1 MIISMKSLI
10 MVAVLV
16 VLMAFVIAIAAPLI
30 DRSPAKDPAEQV
42 SEAVSE
48 DAPEAPSPINEEK
61 GISGDGEYLSALIE
75 GEIKEMTIHDY
86 LVGVL
91 AAEMPA
97 SFEIEALRAQAVA
110 ARTYALNRL
119 LVTPSAKHPSAAVC
133 GDNTCCM
140 AYAGEA
146 DMLEKWGSSFAA
158 YRDKMEMAVSST
170 DGLCLVFEGEPV
182 LAVFHSSSSG
192 KTEASENVWG
202 VPVPYLK
209 PADSPESGDSVPNY
223 VVSVTVSLSDFK
235 DTLRAAFPEAILS
248 GKEPLAAENA
258 VYTESGRLSSVVFGG
273 VTVTGTKLREL
284 FGLRSAA
291 VTIDLTEDSVI
302 FTTTGYGHGVGMSQY
317 GANTL
322 AKDGLDFSEILLHY
336 YEGAELV
343 SAAGL
348 LS

>member
-10 MVAVLV
+10 MVTVLV
-16 VLMAFVIAIAAPLI
+16 VLLAFVIAIAAPLI
-30 DRSPAKDPAEQV
+30 DRAPAEDPVEKV
-42 SEAVSE
+42 SEAISE
-48 DAPEAPSPINEEK
+48 AAPETPSPINEEK
-61 GISGDGEYLSALIE
+61 EISGDEELISALIE

-86 LVGVL
+86 LIGVL

-97 SFEIEALRAQAVA
+97 SFEIEALRSQAVA

-119 LVTPSAKHPSAAVC
+119 LVTPSAKHTSAAVC
-133 GDNTCCM
+133 GDKTCCM
-140 AYAGEA
+140 AFADEA
-146 DMLEKWGSSFAA
+146 DMLEKWGSSYAA
-158 YRDKMEMAVSST
+158 YRDKIEMAVSST
-170 DGLCLVFEGEPV
+170 AGLCLVFKGEPV
-182 LAVFHSSSSG
+182 LAVFHSSSAG

-202 VPVPYLK
+202 VPVPYLR

-235 DTLRAAFPEAILS
+235 DTIRAAFPHAVLS
-248 GKEPLAAENA
+248 DKKPLAAENA

-291 VTIDLTEDSVI
+291 VAIDLTEDAVI
-302 FTTTGYGHGVGMSQY
+302 LTTTGYGHGVGMSQY

-322 AKDGLDFSEILLHY
+322 AKNGLDFSEILLHY

-343 SAAGL
+343 SAAEL
-348 LS
+348 VS